1 MLLPRWARPIALV
14 GLVLAIGTIIHLSSI
29 FDKLRWNQIDWTS
42 DPMQHTKG
50 TDTTAKSA
58 PWTIPTFSR
67 GSAKPPGSNYTR
79 GLTIARMKH
88 EDTSWV
94 DEEDL
99 GVGQYIYVV
108 DDPEAPLQ
116 VPKNKGHEAMVYL
129 TYIIDFYDALPDIT
143 IFMHAHRYSHH
154 NNAILD
160 HDAAAMIR
168 NLSNEKVMREGYVN
182 LRCNLDPGCPTIL
195 DYRGAFGEDKIWKSA
210 IVDFLQE
217 LNPGKP
223 IPQQM
228 SQPCCAQFAVSR
240 QRIMETSREQ
250 YVFYRDWLLGLPG
263 SDHDTGRTWE
273 YLWHYIFT
281 GQHVSCPNEYAC
293 YCEVYGICFESV
305 GKQRRWFSIQEEIQ
319 LLKHQM
325 EALRTDES
333 QGDESEVTRLQQT
346 MDSNI
351 EELWSEGQALKID
364 ALQRGEDL
372 RVRAMADGKSDDNE
386 RM

>member
-1 MLLPRWARPIALV
+1 MLIPRWVRPIALV
-14 GLVLAIGTIIHLSSI
+14 GLVLGFGTVIHLSSV
-29 FDKLRWNQIDWTS
+29 FDKLRWDQIDWTI
-42 DPMQHTKG
+42 DPMQHTE
-50 TDTTAKSA
+50 DTNERTSS
-58 PWTIPTFSR
+58 WTIPTFSR

-99 GVGQYIYVV
+99 DLEQYIYVV
-108 DDPEAPLQ
+108 DDPEASLR
-116 VPKNKGHEAMVYL
+116 VPQNKGHEAMVYL
-129 TYIIDFYDALPDIT
+129 TYVIDSYDALPEIS

-168 NLSNEKVMREGYVN
+168 NLSSAKVIRDGYVN
-182 LRCNLDPGCPTIL
+182 MRCNLDPGCPSIL
-195 DYRGAFGEDKIWKSA
+195 AYHGIFGEDKIWKSA

-217 LNPGKP
+217 LNPEQPLPK
-223 IPQQM
+223 QM

-240 QRIMETSREQ
+240 ERIRETSLDQ
-250 YVFYRDWLLGLPG
+250 YIFYRDWLLGLSG

-281 GQHVSCPNEYAC
+281 GQHVSCPNEYSC

-305 GKQRRWFSIQEEIQ
+305 GKQRRWFSIQEQIE
-319 LLKHQM
+319 LLKQQM
-325 EALRTDES
+325 EILRAGEQ
-333 QGDESEVTRLQQT
+333 QGDESEEFRLQHL
-346 MDSNI
+346 MDSKI
-351 EELWSEGQALKID
+351 QELWSEGQALKVD
-364 ALQRGEDL
+364 ALQRGEEL
-372 RVRAMADGKSDDNE
+372 QARAMADGMSGDDQP
-386 RM
+386 M